1 MFTAIIATLVGVIA
15 FGIGMMF
22 GPNLMK
28 VLYGMAGKPYFRTT
42 FSNGKEGS
50 TEIDAQFNSLFIYE
64 LDRMYQANG
73 SEMFKPMAP
82 ENEKVAIYMYD
93 VLSNIADDY
102 LPPDVPM
109 IGDIAA
115 DVPPMGVPVKQVV
128 DIADTPGQ
136 SPNASGLDIMS

>member
-1 MFTAIIATLVGVIA
+1 MFTAIIAALVGLIM

-42 FSNGKEGS
+42 FSNGKDGS

-64 LDRMYQANG
+64 LDRMYQTSG

-102 LPPDVPM
+102 LPAEHPM

-115 DVPPMGVPVKQVV
+115 DVPPMGVSVTQVV

-136 SPNASGLDIMS
+136 NPKSGDLEIMS